1 MVARILVVEDNPDN
15 LNLMKY
21 LLRAFGHTVLTAC
34 DGNEGLESARRELP
48 DLILCDLQMPNIDG
62 FELIRVL
69 RLDPRLANRPVIAVT
84 AYAMRGDDDKVLAA
98 GFDGYISK
106 PIVPEE
112 FVGQVERFL
121 QPSDLPVAK
130 RATILVVDNSP
141 VNLNLM
147 HSTLEPF
154 GFRVISATSA
164 MEGLDLARL
173 NAPDLILSDLHMP
186 EVDGYDF
193 LKAVKLDPALR
204 AIPFAMV
211 SSTMWHDVDPEVAHS
226 LGATKLIL
234 RPIEPQKLIAE
245 IEECLTERSPASKDA
260 TRTMSDRKTIA
271 MAHILLIEDDR
282 DTLELMAGLLRAA
295 GHKPLSVGSGESAL
309 GILHQYDS
317 VPDLIICDLC
327 LPWMDGFDV
336 AGALKKDPRLAHV
349 PLVAVC
355 ATSAERNKIFAA
367 GFSGFVP
374 RPIVPETFAAAMSA
388 FLELELGGA
397 TPSHP
402 APAGATSSG
411 QYPAEKNGCTILA
424 VDDRPM
430 NLELTRSMLEP
441 FGYEVVTATGVHE
454 ALTRAR
460 EISPDLILTDVH
472 MGDGSG
478 FDLVKAMQAD
488 PALREIAWI
497 AISATYL
504 EMDPRAMDLG
514 LNDANFVLRPIEP
527 KALIA
532 KIEAC
537 IADRAPKAG
546 TLNENGGK

>member
-15 LNLMKY
+15 LNLMTY
-21 LLRAFGHTVLTAC
+21 LLKAFGHTVLTARN
-34 DGNEGLESARRELP
+34 GKEGLESARRELP
-48 DLILCDLQMPNIDG
+48 DLILCDLHMPKMDG
-62 FELIRVL
+62 FELIRDL

-84 AYAMRGDDDKVLAA
+84 AYAMRGDDANVLAA

-121 QPSDLPVAK
+121 RPSDLPVGK

-164 MEGLDLARL
+164 MEGLALARL

-186 EVDGYDF
+186 EVDGFDF
-193 LKAVKLDPALR
+193 LKAVRLDPALR

-211 SSTMWHDVDPEVAHS
+211 SSTVWHDVDPEVVQS
-226 LGATKLIL
+226 LGATKLIM
-234 RPIEPQKLIAE
+234 RPIEPQKLLVE
-245 IEECLTERSPASKDA
+245 IEDCLGEGSPASKRA
-260 TRTMSDRKTIA
+260 TRTMGAKQTIA
-271 MAHILLIEDDR
+271 MAHILLIENDR
-282 DTLELMAGLLRAA
+282 NTLELMAGLLRAA
-295 GHKPLSVGSGESAL
+295 GHRPLGIESGESAL

-336 AGALKKDPRLAHV
+336 AGALKKDPRLAHI

-355 ATSAERNKIFAA
+355 AATAERDKIFAA

-388 FLELELGGA
+388 FLELDQRGA
-397 TPSHP
+397 TPSCP
-402 APAGATSSG
+402 AHDGAMPPG
-411 QYPAEKNGCTILA
+411 QYPPEKNGCTILA
-424 VDDRPM
+424 VDDRPV

-441 FGYEVVTATGVHE
+441 FGYEVVTAAGVQE

-504 EMDPRAMDLG
+504 EMDPRAKGLG
-514 LNDANFVLRPIEP
+514 LNDANFVVRPIEP

-537 IADRAPKAG
+537 IADRTPKAG
-546 TLNENGGK
+546 VLNETGGK